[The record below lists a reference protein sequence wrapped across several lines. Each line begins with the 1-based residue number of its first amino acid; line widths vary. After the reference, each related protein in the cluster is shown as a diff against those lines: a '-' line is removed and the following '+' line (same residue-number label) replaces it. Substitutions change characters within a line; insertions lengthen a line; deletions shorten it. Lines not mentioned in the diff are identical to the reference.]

1 MLLNHSSSRSLSSQ
15 TDVVTLS
22 SDFNLVCRYL
32 HFSCRLSL
40 LYTGNALGQNNLCF
54 RVKYFMIGE
63 ESEKKDID
71 EETALDS
78 DPRFA
83 ENAVHCFIA
92 EVLFCHFL
100 AFV

>member
-1 MLLNHSSSRSLSSQ
+1 
-15 TDVVTLS
+15 
-22 SDFNLVCRYL
+22 
-32 HFSCRLSL
+32 
-40 LYTGNALGQNNLCF
+40 
-54 RVKYFMIGE
+54 MIGE